1 MVKETREGRKEE
13 TNKVT
18 EMGSKG
24 GGERRVTEFR
34 EIKVRG
40 EG

>member
-1 MVKETREGRKEE
+1 MVKETRGRKEE

-18 EMGSKG
+18 ETGSK
-24 GGERRVTEFR
+24 GGERRVTFR